1 MTALTIN
8 STLAPSSSKETSS
21 FCPAKQL
28 DKKQRQQIA
37 EQALSNKTSITEL
50 AKENEVSR
58 KFIYEQKKKAKAGID
73 QAFADEKHADVLFY
87 IPVTKAWLIQVVLA
101 LVLVCHS
108 SFRGV
113 IVFFRDILDHKISLG
128 TIHSIVQ
135 DAIVSAQEL
144 QKNEDL
150 SSIKAAANDE
160 IFQGNQP
167 VLAGVC
173 LDSTYTYMLSGEAHR
188 DATTWGV
195 HLLDCEDK
203 GFAPDYTICDGGKG
217 LRAGQREAM
226 PDVPCNSDVF
236 HIEMEMGKVSR
247 KLENK
252 AYRAIKESERLKK
265 AMQGKKKPLPEE
277 LEKAIKKEQEAI
289 ERMDNFQILQ
299 QWMQYDLLETNG
311 LDQETRH
318 EGYDFIVTELQ
329 RLEVNATY
337 DIRPIRVAL
346 QKQKADLLDFAIR
359 LDDDLWSIALEHKQS
374 IDLIRQVATLQKMSS
389 KTSHYWQQYAA
400 LQSALGA
407 SFLIIMKAVAQW
419 RRGFHRASS
428 LVENLNSRLRQYFF
442 LRRQIGGGYLDLL
455 RFYLNHRVYERS
467 QRPERTGRSP
477 AELMTGKKHP
487 HWLEM
492 LGFTRFNKA
501 DYSLK

>member
-1 MTALTIN
+1 MTAPTIN
-8 STLAPSSSKETSS
+8 TTSVASSSKESL
-21 FCPAKQL
+21 FLHPAKQL
-28 DKKQRQQIA
+28 DNKQRQDLA
-37 EQALSNKTSITEL
+37 EQALSGTESICKM
-50 AKENEVSR
+50 AKENKVSR
-58 KFIYEQKKKAKAGID
+58 KFIYEQKNKAQAGIH
-73 QAFADEKHADVLFY
+73 QAFSEDSPSDVLFY

-113 IVFFRDILDHKISLG
+113 IVFFRDILDQKIGLG
-128 TIHSIVQ
+128 TIHNIVQ
-135 DAIVSAQEL
+135 DAIGTAQDL

-150 SSIKAAANDE
+150 SPIKAAAHDE

-167 VLAGVC
+167 VLGGVC
-173 LDSTYTYMLSGEAHR
+173 LDSTYTYMLSKEETR

-195 HLLDCEDK
+195 LLLDCKEK

-217 LRAGQREAM
+217 LRAGQHEAM
-226 PDVPCNSDVF
+226 PDVPCDGDVF

-252 AYRAIKESERLKK
+252 AYRAMKESDKLNK
-265 AMQGKKKPLPEE
+265 AMQGKKKPTIEA
-277 LEKAIKKEQEAI
+277 LETAMEKEKEAI
-289 ERMDNFQILQ
+289 ERADKFQVIQ

-311 LDQETRH
+311 MNQETRH
-318 EGYDFIVTELQ
+318 ECYDFIVTELQ
-329 RLEVNATY
+329 QMETNAVY

-346 QKQKADLLDFAIR
+346 QKQKVDLLGFAIR
-359 LDDDLWSIALEHKQS
+359 LDDDLWGIALEHKQP

-389 KTSHYWQQYAA
+389 KTSRYWQKYAA

-407 SFLIIMKAVAQW
+407 SFIIIMKAVAQW

-455 RFYLNHRVYERS
+455 RFYFNHRVYERS
-467 QRPERTGRSP
+467 QRSERAGHSP

-487 HWLEM
+487 HWLEL
-492 LGFTRFNKA
+492 LGFTLFKKQIA
-501 DYSLK
+501 Q